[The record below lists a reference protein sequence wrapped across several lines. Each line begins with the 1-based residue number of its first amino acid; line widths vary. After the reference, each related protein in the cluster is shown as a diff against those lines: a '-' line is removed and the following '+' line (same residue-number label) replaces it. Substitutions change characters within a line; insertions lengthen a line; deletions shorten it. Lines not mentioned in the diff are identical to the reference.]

1 MYPQYP
7 VNSIRRLLFRRAYL
21 GRDVDEWELER
32 YDLAAEEMNQFRGR
46 IDIGR
51 VNEILRG

>member
-1 MYPQYP
+1 MEPQYS
-7 VNSIRRLLFRRAYL
+7 VNSIRRLQFRRAYL
-21 GRDVDEWELER
+21 RRDVDEWDLER
-32 YDLAAEEMNQFRGR
+32 YDLATEEMNQFRGR